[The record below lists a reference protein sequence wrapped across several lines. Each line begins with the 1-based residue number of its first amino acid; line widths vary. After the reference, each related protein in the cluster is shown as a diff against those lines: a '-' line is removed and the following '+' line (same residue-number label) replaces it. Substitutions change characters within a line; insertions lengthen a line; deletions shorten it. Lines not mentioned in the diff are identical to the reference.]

1 MVAALSALGIRGR
14 SYAIQRA
21 AWLLARGTL
30 TILVA
35 LLAVLG
41 VDLTVI
47 LAFLTAVLL
56 RRRWVRR
63 QAGAFKGAIRVVQ
76 GDVPG
81 LSVKWR
87 RGYGQWI
94 RDILVWYRAPFAVS
108 QRIHPRGFPGR
119 AGPRG

>member
-1 MVAALSALGIRGR
+1 M
-14 SYAIQRA
+14 
-21 AWLLARGTL
+21 
-30 TILVA
+30 LVA

-41 VDLTVI
+41 VDLIVI

-63 QAGAFKGAIRVVQ
+63 QTGASKSAIRVVQ

-94 RDILVWYRAPFAVS
+94 RDILVWYGAPLLFRSEFVPADSLAGQDRVAEAGDVK
-108 QRIHPRGFPGR
+108 RLGR
-119 AGPRG
+119 DLVMLSIAAG